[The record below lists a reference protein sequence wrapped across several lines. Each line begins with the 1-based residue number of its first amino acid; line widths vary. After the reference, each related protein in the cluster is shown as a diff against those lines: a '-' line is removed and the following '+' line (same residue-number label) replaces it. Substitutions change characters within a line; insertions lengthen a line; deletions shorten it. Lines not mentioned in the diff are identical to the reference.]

1 MEEKDP
7 LTYKQIREILA
18 YIQRVHH
25 EAAKCCME
33 ISSDAGERP
42 RLMADLFRQ
51 HEETLEQHLKS
62 LEKEP
67 CRSILDM
74 WVQYVPVREIEK
86 KLNAFRS
93 ENIRSAHSIE
103 TLNRCIEL
111 QQEIVECFRQMV
123 ESKETHRAE
132 AFLGKIYDFEE
143 SILKKMSMA
152 STMQQDA

>member
-18 YIQRVHH
+18 YIQQIHH

-33 ISSDAGERP
+33 MSSGADERP
-42 RLMADLFRQ
+42 RLMADLFRR

-62 LEKEP
+62 FGKEQYS
-67 CRSILDM
+67 SILDM
-74 WVQYVPVREIEK
+74 WMQYVPVREIEK
-86 KLNAFRS
+86 KLKAFRS
-93 ENIRSAHSIE
+93 ENARSAHSIE

-111 QQEIVECFRQMV
+111 QQEIVECFRQMA
-123 ESKETHRAE
+123 ESKEAPRAE
-132 AFLGKIYDFEE
+132 AFLGKIHDFEE
-143 SILKKMSMA
+143 SILKEMSMA